1 MLNKSCVKSLDTDQ
15 LACFSSETKR
25 IYVSQVKP
33 GNSKLEFEEL
43 KFDELVS
50 LSDFEI
56 VCSTK
61 DTFLLKTSTGAFVG
75 LSNLYLFNRQ
85 SLIKKYENLNS
96 FNLVVKD
103 AAQLL
108 IYAKYLGASVILKN
122 YYKNNK
128 FDLNLTY
135 IFLFRN

>member
-1 MLNKSCVKSLDTDQ
+1 VKSLDTDQ
-15 LACFSSETKR
+15 LACFSPETKR

-50 LSDFEI
+50 LSGFEI

-61 DTFLLKTSTGAFVG
+61 DTFLLKTSTGASVG
-75 LSNLYLFNRQ
+75 LSNLYLFNKQ

-103 AAQLL
+103 AALLL
-108 IYAKYLGASVILKN
+108 IYAKYLGASVI
-122 YYKNNK
+122 
-128 FDLNLTY
+128 
-135 IFLFRN
+135 